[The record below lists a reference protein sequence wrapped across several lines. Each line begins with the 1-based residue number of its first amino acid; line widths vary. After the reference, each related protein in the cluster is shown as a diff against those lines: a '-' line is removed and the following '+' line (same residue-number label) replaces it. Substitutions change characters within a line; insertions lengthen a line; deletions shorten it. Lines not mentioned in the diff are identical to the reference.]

1 MIAYACLLLIPS
13 ELPTIPSRDIAEAT
27 QRRAVEATV
36 KVAVGI
42 SHGSGAIVGRE
53 GQFVY
58 VLTARHVVKQAKT
71 AEIHVFTAASHPRA
85 AKVYTGTVL
94 GTAPGADL
102 ALVRLVTTDALPKPL
117 TICPPD
123 ALPKDKNIAALSV
136 GCAPTEAPTP
146 TAETLRARK
155 LIRREGDNERS
166 WCWEVE
172 NKQDAGRSGGP
183 LLDSAGRL
191 IGVASGHDADHGYY
205 VHVEEVYPF
214 LKRNGFRSLYEK

>member
-1 MIAYACLLLIPS
+1 MIAYACLLLIPA
-13 ELPTIPSRDIAEAT
+13 ELPTIPSRDILEAT

-36 KVAVGI
+36 KVVAATGY
-42 SHGSGAIVGRE
+42 GSGAIVGRE

-71 AEIHVFTAASHPRA
+71 VNVHVFTAASHPRA
-85 AKVYTGTVL
+85 AKVYAGTVL
-94 GTAPGADL
+94 GTAPSADL
-102 ALVRLVTTDALPKPL
+102 ALVRLITSDPLPEPL
-117 TICPPD
+117 TICPPA
-123 ALPKDKNIAALSV
+123 ALPKDNNVAAFSA

-146 TAETLRARK
+146 ALEVVRARK
-155 LIRREGDNERS
+155 LIRREGDDERS
-166 WCWEVE
+166 WCWEVQTR
-172 NKQDAGRSGGP
+172 QDAGRSGGP

>member
-1 MIAYACLLLIPS
+1 MIACVCLLLVPA
-13 ELPTIPSRDIAEAT
+13 ELPTIPSRDIPEAT

-36 KVAVGI
+36 KVMVATGYA
-42 SHGSGAIVGRE
+42 SGAIVGRE

-58 VLTARHVVKQAKT
+58 VLTARHVVKRAKT
-71 AEIHVFTAASHPRA
+71 VEIHVFTAASHPRA

-94 GTAPGADL
+94 GTAPSADL
-102 ALVRLVTTDALPKPL
+102 ALVRLTTTDPLPEPL
-117 TICPPD
+117 TICPPA
-123 ALPKDKNIAALSV
+123 ALPKDKNVAAFSA

-146 TAETLRARK
+146 AAEVLRARK
-155 LIRREGDNERS
+155 LIRREGDDERS

-172 NKQDAGRSGGP
+172 SKQDAGRSGGP

-191 IGVASGHDADHGYY
+191 IGIATGHNAQHGYY

-214 LKRNGFRSLYEK
+214 LKGNGFRSLYEK